1 MSLSVLED
9 PVRADDAAA
18 LVDAMI
24 EERAPKL
31 SQNAWLWP
39 VLRGTVLPL
48 LGYREAIRLVE
59 AVRDLDADGC
69 FAWGDAFLNLSVE
82 AEGLDHVPA
91 TGPAL
96 IIANHPGGIPDGNAL
111 YNAIKPVR
119 DDLIFFA
126 NRDALRICPG
136 LKDRIIPVEWR
147 KHALS
152 RQRARETLKSAME
165 AFNAGRC
172 VVIFPAGRMADW
184 SWKTRSIVEP
194 EWSPA
199 GVSIARRFDAPII
212 PMGVT
217 QRMPLA
223 YYILSHIHEELRDIT
238 LFYGLLNQRGKH
250 YRLAFGEPV
259 KARQLAG
266 DDAGAT
272 EALKAIC
279 EGLAWEPSP
288 AGPSRRASRSSG

>member
-1 MSLSVLED
+1 MSLSVLDD
-9 PVRADDAAA
+9 PARADDARA

-24 EERAPKL
+24 EERAPRL
-31 SQNAWLWP
+31 SRMEWLWP
-39 VLRGTVLPL
+39 ILRTAVFPF
-48 LGYREAIRLVE
+48 LGYREAIRLIE

-69 FAWGDAFLNLSVE
+69 FDWGDCFLDLSVE
-82 AEGLDHVPA
+82 ATGVEHVPA
-91 TGPAL
+91 EGPAL

-111 YNAIKPVR
+111 YKTVQPIR

-136 LKDRIIPVEWR
+136 LRERIIPVEWR

-172 VVIFPAGRMADW
+172 VVIFPSGRMADW
-184 SWKTRSIVEP
+184 SWRRRRIVEP
-194 EWSPA
+194 EWSPT

-223 YYILSHIHEELRDIT
+223 YYVLAHIHEELRDIT
-238 LFYGLLNQRGKH
+238 LFHGLLNQRGAH
-250 YRLAFGEPV
+250 YRLAFDEPIN
-259 KARQLAG
+259 ARALPG
-266 DDAGAT
+266 DETAAT
-272 EALKAIC
+272 NALKAMC
-279 EGLAWEPSP
+279 ERLAWS
-288 AGPSRRASRSSG
+288 

>member
-1 MSLSVLED
+1 MSLSVLD
-9 PVRADDAAA
+9 NPMRADNARA

-31 SQNAWLWP
+31 SRMSWVWP
-39 VLRGTVLPL
+39 LLRTAVFPF
-48 LGYREAIRLVE
+48 LGYREAIKLIE
-59 AVRDLDADGC
+59 AVRDLDADDC
-69 FAWGDAFLNLSVE
+69 FDWGDEFLNLTVDAS
-82 AEGLDHVPA
+82 GLEHVPA
-91 TGPAL
+91 DGPAL

-111 YNAIKPVR
+111 YKAVKPIR
-119 DDLIFFA
+119 DDLVFFA

-136 LKDRIIPVEWR
+136 LRQRIIPVEWR
-147 KHALS
+147 KHQLS

-194 EWSPA
+194 EWSPT

-212 PMGVT
+212 PLGVT

-223 YYILSHIHEELRDIT
+223 YYALAHIHEELRDIT
-238 LFYGLLNQRGKH
+238 LFHGLLNQRGAH
-250 YRLAFGEPV
+250 YRLGFGEAI
-259 KARQLAG
+259 KARELAG
-266 DDAGAT
+266 DDAAAT
-272 EALKAIC
+272 EALKARC
-279 EGLAWEPSP
+279 EALAWS
-288 AGPSRRASRSSG
+288 